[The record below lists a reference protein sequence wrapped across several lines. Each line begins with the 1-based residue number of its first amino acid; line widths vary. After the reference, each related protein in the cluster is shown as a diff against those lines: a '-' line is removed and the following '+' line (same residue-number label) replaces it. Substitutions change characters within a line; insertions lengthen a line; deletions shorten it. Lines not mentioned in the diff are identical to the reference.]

1 MRDVFQ
7 RELKEVQD
15 SLVSICELVVI
26 AIEKAT
32 ESFQTSNVALSEEV
46 ISGEPEI
53 DERASKL
60 DELVIEI
67 LTRQQPVASDLRL
80 MVTSLRVSASLE
92 RMGDL
97 AEHIALLTRYRYP
110 ENVVPEPLRPTFVRM
125 GQVGVRMAKTLVSL
139 ISTQDLSLIDQ
150 IRDLDDE
157 LDELHASVFDKV
169 LSETFVG
176 ERATVVDAT
185 LASRYHERIGDHIVS
200 IAKKIGYLVEGTG
213 FHGNP

>member
-7 RELKEVQD
+7 RELRQVQD
-15 SLVSICELVVI
+15 SLVSISELVAT
-26 AIEKAT
+26 AIETAT
-32 ESFQTSNVALSEEV
+32 NAFQSSNVALSEQV
-46 ISGEPEI
+46 ISNEPEI
-53 DERASKL
+53 DQKASLL
-60 DELVIEI
+60 DDLVIDI

-97 AEHIALLTRYRYP
+97 AEHIALLARYRYP
-110 ENVVPEPLRPTFVRM
+110 EHVVPEQLRPTFQRM
-125 GQVGVRMAKTLVSL
+125 GDLDTQMAKLLTDL
-139 ISTQDLSLIDQ
+139 IKTQEIDRIAP

-157 LDELHASVFDKV
+157 LDELHASIFDKV

-176 ERATVVDAT
+176 DRTTIVDST

-200 IAKKIGYLVEGTG
+200 IAKKIGYLVKGTG
-213 FHGNP
+213 F